1 MVVGEGAVVLRLDS
15 EQAAW
20 NALNALLDKTIDAKN
35 VILNL
40 DDMSWA
46 GLRLIYKGSS
56 FNATIP
62 TSVMKSL
69 VEFQNDF
76 YRTAALILKDDDR
89 VTRLTDKEK
98 EDLELIFTVDKGSSD
113 FWAFAGKQ
121 IKGIGEKA
129 IDKMTGRQI
138 LIGFI
143 FAILVYFTH
152 AGVTL
157 YMNSQLEM
165 KRIEIQEKQIE
176 SNEKEKKDLYDFLE
190 KIMNDRKD
198 ERATLKRAESN
209 SSIAATVHDHS
220 NHAMSEIIKNAT
232 SAEELNIQGSIFDSS
247 SIASLTRSTRSKSSK
262 VVIKKQ
268 FYVRGVDSEQT
279 TAFQVRLE
287 SVDGEDRF
295 TAILEDPLV
304 GAKYQKA
311 IERAEWSQKPV
322 MIHVNARMVGEE
334 IRDAKIVKAHT
345 PRSRTA

>member
-1 MVVGEGAVVLRLDS
+1 MAVGEGAVVLRLDS

-35 VILNL
+35 VILDL

-46 GLRLIYKGSS
+46 GLRLIYKGNS
-56 FNATIP
+56 FDGTIP

-89 VTRLTDKEK
+89 VTRLTDQEK
-98 EDLELIFTVDKGSSD
+98 EDLELIFTLKKGSSD
-113 FWAFAGKQ
+113 FWAFAEKQ

-143 FAILVYFTH
+143 VAILVYFTQ
-152 AGVTL
+152 AGVTA
-157 YMNSQLEM
+157 YINSQLEM
-165 KRIEIQEKQIE
+165 KKIELQEKQIE
-176 SNEKEKKDLYDFLE
+176 SNGKEKKDLYEFLE
-190 KIMNDRKD
+190 KVINDRRT
-198 ERATLKRAESN
+198 ESTTLKKAERKSP
-209 SSIAATVHDHS
+209 IAAKIYEHS
-220 NHAMSEIIKNAT
+220 NHAMSEIIKNST
-232 SAEELNIQGSIFDSS
+232 SVDELNIQGAVFDSS
-247 SIASLTRSTRSKSSK
+247 SISILTRSTRSKSSK
-262 VVIKKQ
+262 IVIKKQ
-268 FYVRGVDSEQT
+268 FYVRGVDTEQT
-279 TAFQVRLE
+279 SAFQVRLE

-322 MIHVNARMVGEE
+322 VVHVNARRVGEE
-334 IRDAKIVKAHT
+334 IRDAKIVRAHT